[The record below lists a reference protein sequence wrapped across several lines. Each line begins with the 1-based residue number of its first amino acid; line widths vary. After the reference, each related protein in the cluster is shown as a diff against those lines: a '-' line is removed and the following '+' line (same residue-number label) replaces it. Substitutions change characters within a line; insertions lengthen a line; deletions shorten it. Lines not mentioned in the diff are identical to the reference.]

1 MVQAHVISTRNL
13 SLLPDVVGLRRTLQ
27 SMAMLD
33 AMLCPEW
40 QYRYYSFNAGWADGE
55 QLGSMRNGSGDNFF
69 AHFGPVGCWLKGF
82 APEAAMTP
90 YRLSP
95 KQVWRG
101 VLDSVPREFAACMHQ
116 PAFSVEDATFCIW
129 RRFTDAGWQLGQI
142 AFPSGEAD
150 PDGSAYLLSSL
161 DGQPE
166 TYRAWAL
173 EYYERELPFVAVD
186 HVYQHRP
193 LTPQVV
199 AMLNRELSLDQLL
212 ADMNEIGYPG

>member
-1 MVQAHVISTRNL
+1 
-13 SLLPDVVGLRRTLQ
+13 
-27 SMAMLD
+27 
-33 AMLCPEW
+33 
-40 QYRYYSFNAGWADGE
+40 
-55 QLGSMRNGSGDNFF
+55 
-69 AHFGPVGCWLKGF
+69 
-82 APEAAMTP
+82 MTP

-129 RRFTDAGWQLGQI
+129 RRFTDTGWQLGRI

-173 EYYERELPFVAVD
+173 EYYERELHFVAVD

-199 AMLNRELSLDQLL
+199 AMFNRELSLDQLL